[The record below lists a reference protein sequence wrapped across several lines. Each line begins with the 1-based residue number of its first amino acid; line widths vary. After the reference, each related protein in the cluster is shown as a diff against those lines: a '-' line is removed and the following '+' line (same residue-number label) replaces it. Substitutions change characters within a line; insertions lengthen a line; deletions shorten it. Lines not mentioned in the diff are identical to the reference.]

1 MFMKWVWRGQGRKW
15 YIGGWVMKKS
25 LDKSRRYV
33 VENKFSKSPDVQ
45 MKLNIEMKKMDL
57 L

>member
-1 MFMKWVWRGQGRKW
+1 
-15 YIGGWVMKKS
+15 MKKS

-45 MKLNIEMKKMDL
+45 MKLNIESEEDGPPVKSCYHSP
-57 L
+57 